1 MLVINIEYLK
11 KTEFSPFLLTFIV
24 NTHCLF
30 LQKIRKELQLLML
43 FKKLQAKEDMGRWR
57 QWILQ

>member
-1 MLVINIEYLK
+1 MYYDACNQYRISK
-11 KTEFSPFLLTFIV
+11 QTEFSPFLLTFIV

-43 FKKLQAKEDMGRWR
+43 FKKLQAREDMGR
-57 QWILQ
+57 